1 MRHVKIAV
9 AVAAALLGAAGFAAA
24 DRPAEGRPFVG
35 ASYGQTSANYGAS
48 GRAERMMS
56 DFDFD
61 DVIRH
66 SDTWGVRAGYDQ
78 GDSRY
83 YVSYGNVS
91 DDRNGIIKFRQQTA
105 TVSYDRM
112 LPVTATTR
120 LFGGVS
126 AGTTY
131 VAQVSKGYASDRDWG
146 LHAGLQAGVLQ
157 QLTDNAELEFG
168 YRYAK
173 HDGVDVDFARNR
185 DGLRTGTARLNSTGE
200 AYLGLN
206 WRL

>member
-1 MRHVKIAV
+1 MRHAKF

-24 DRPAEGRPFVG
+24 ADGRPFVG
-35 ASYGQTSANYGAS
+35 ATYGQSSANYGAS

-61 DVIRH
+61 DVIRN
-66 SDTWGVRAGYDQ
+66 SDSWGARAGVDQ

-83 YVSYGNVS
+83 YVSYGYVS

-105 TVSYDRM
+105 GVSYDRM

-126 AGTTY
+126 AGATY
-131 VAQVSKGYASDRDWG
+131 VAQVSKGYGGDREWG
-146 LHAGLQAGVLQ
+146 LHAGVQAGVLQ
-157 QLTDNAELEFG
+157 QLTDNAELELG
-168 YRYAK
+168 YRYARY
-173 HDGVDVDFARNR
+173 DGVDLDFARNR
-185 DGLRTGTARLNSTGE
+185 DGLRTGTARLNSAGE